1 MGGSMAALMAA
12 AAAVSLLMLLVSLA
26 ATDRYDQE
34 TRRIFVEWK
43 GKYGQTYKDV
53 GEEECRYAVFKD
65 TRRIVD
71 RHIAAGITSS
81 GLNGLSAR
89 SREEILRGKGVRMG
103 EASYEQETRL
113 MFVGWKAKYGKTY
126 KDVGEEEC
134 RYKLFKGNRRVVVQL
149 NAAAGETAYGI
160 NQLGDLTNEEVRA
173 CCYGRGGFR
182 NNPEIDG
189 KLSARCQA
197 AAADLRDTVEGRLR
211 SQVCQCIAME
221 LEQSTESGGSAIP
234 GDRAHM

>member
-1 MGGSMAALMAA
+1 
-12 AAAVSLLMLLVSLA
+12 
-26 ATDRYDQE
+26 
-34 TRRIFVEWK
+34 
-43 GKYGQTYKDV
+43 
-53 GEEECRYAVFKD
+53 
-65 TRRIVD
+65 
-71 RHIAAGITSS
+71 
-81 GLNGLSAR
+81 
-89 SREEILRGKGVRMG
+89 MG

-211 SQVCQCIAME
+211 SQVII
-221 LEQSTESGGSAIP
+221 LLFLVSLLIILLYFLNLVLSSF
-234 GDRAHM
+234 